1 MSVEVLSV
9 LTRPQIHNNN
19 KCYTT
24 SFNTSWCGFELPNG
38 NDDDTD
44 NSMEEGWSTLFL
56 LDKGTDNSEVTSPT
70 SHAYRSDALTSFL
83 ILFADWILQSRLAN
97 PVLCHGR
104 RLMLPAHPT
113 GQQNETLSW
122 NTAVSAQS
130 RLLIWKVGEYN
141 PLAVHLLLTTPYTQW
156 MWDGQ
161 SHKQC

>member
-1 MSVEVLSV
+1 MFLRVRRYTQQQIAIQQVSVRVDAVLNFQMAMTMT
-9 LTRPQIHNNN
+9 LTIQW
-19 KCYTT
+19 KK
-24 SFNTSWCGFELPNG
+24 
-38 NDDDTD
+38 
-44 NSMEEGWSTLFL
+44 GWSTLFL
-56 LDKGTDNSEVTSPT
+56 LDKGTGSEVTSPT
-70 SHAYRSDALTSFL
+70 SHSYRSDALTSFL

-104 RLMLPAHPT
+104 RLMLPAHTT

-122 NTAVSAQS
+122 NAAVSTQS